1 MRALILTSD
10 SLRHKYFAN
19 KIAEKFE
26 LKGIIS
32 EKKSNYYID
41 SKAKSLLV
49 RNHFALLLKSEEDF
63 FSKFNKF
70 PEVPI
75 FKINKREINSEKSIQ
90 WAKKINPEIVFL
102 FGTGILST
110 SWLNQF
116 PVIINTHLG
125 LSPFYK
131 GSATLFW
138 PFFNNEISC
147 VGATIHLAEKK
158 VDAGPILKRIK
169 PDLEVGDDYYKIN
182 YKTIKKV
189 IDVLPDVSIDYMNGK
204 INAEQQSC
212 GYQNFTYKKND
223 FNEVALEAALLNIG
237 DGLTLSHIAKIKKSK
252 KCNY

>member
-1 MRALILTSD
+1 MRALILTSN

-19 KIAEKFE
+19 KIAEKFN

-32 EKKSNYYID
+32 EKKSNYYIEA
-41 SKAKSLLV
+41 KEKSLFV
-49 RNHFALLLKSEEDF
+49 KNHFALLTESEEYF
-63 FSKFNKF
+63 FSEFHKF
-70 PEVPI
+70 PDVPI
-75 FKINKREINSEKSIQ
+75 LRLNKKEINSDQSIQ

-102 FGTGILST
+102 FGTVILSNL
-110 SWLNQF
+110 WLNQF

-138 PFFNNEISC
+138 PFFNDEISC
-147 VGATIHLAEKK
+147 VGATIHLAEKN

-189 IDVLPDVSIDYMNGK
+189 IDILPGVTMDYIDGK
-204 INAEQQSC
+204 IKGEQQVY
-212 GYQNFTYKKND
+212 GHYNPTFKKSD
-223 FNEVALEAALLNIG
+223 FNEVALETALSNIG
-237 DGLTLSHIAKIKKSK
+237 GGLSLSQIEKIKKSR